1 MEGAIDVAFELRRPE
16 DRSATPNRGDTN
28 RKGAM
33 THTAELPRISD
44 MIDLSGQV
52 ALVTGGGRGFGY
64 ACTNRLAEAGA
75 AVMVVDFRESADKDL
90 DPLRAMGYTV
100 GFVQADV
107 SNNASVKNAVD
118 ATVAKF
124 GRIDILINNAG
135 VFSNYLLENLEEEEF
150 RRLLDIN
157 VLGTH
162 FMTRAAAGVMRSQG
176 HGGSIVTISSIDAL
190 RPSAPGLLHYD
201 ATKHAVFGMTKSA
214 AIELGPDGIR
224 VNAIGPGSSFT
235 EGVEILLKE
244 SAPNGHDV
252 DAQFG
257 AVAARTPLRRACD
270 PDDVARVAL
279 FLASD
284 LSSFING
291 EQIIVDGGFLQ
302 T

>member
-1 MEGAIDVAFELRRPE
+1 MARTTD
-16 DRSATPNRGDTN
+16 
-28 RKGAM
+28 
-33 THTAELPRISD
+33 LPTISD
-44 MIDLSGQV
+44 MIDLTGKV
-52 ALVTGGGRGFGY
+52 ALVTGGGRGFGF

-75 AVMVVDFRESADKDL
+75 SVMVVDFRDSADDDL
-90 DPLRAMGYTV
+90 EPLRAKGYEV

-107 SNNASVKNAVD
+107 ANETEVQAAVKE
-118 ATVAKF
+118 TVERF
-124 GRIDILINNAG
+124 GRLDILVNNAG
-135 VFSNYLLENLEEEEF
+135 VFSNFLLEDLDETEF

-162 FMTRAAAGVMRSQG
+162 FMTRAAAAVMRLNG
-176 HGGSIVTISSIDAL
+176 HGGSIMTITSIDAL

-201 ATKHAVFGMTKSA
+201 ATKHAVFGMIKSA
-214 AIELGPDGIR
+214 AIELGPEGIR
-224 VNAIGPGSSFT
+224 VNGIGPGSSFT
-235 EGVEILLKE
+235 EGVEIMLKG
-244 SAPNGHDV
+244 SATAGHDI

-257 AVAARTPLRRACD
+257 AVAARTPMRRACD

>member
-1 MEGAIDVAFELRRPE
+1 MTR
-16 DRSATPNRGDTN
+16 ATT
-28 RKGAM
+28 
-33 THTAELPRISD
+33 LPSISD
-44 MIDLSGQV
+44 MIDLSGKV

-75 AVMVVDFRESADKDL
+75 TVMVADFREDADADL
-90 DPLRAMGYTV
+90 EPLRAKDYTV
-100 GFVQADV
+100 GFVETDV
-107 SNNASVKNAVD
+107 SNEESARAVVD
-118 ATVAKF
+118 ATVEQF
-124 GRIDILINNAG
+124 GRLDILINNAG
-135 VFSNYLLENLEEEEF
+135 VFSNFLIENLQEAEF

-157 VLGTH
+157 VLGTY
-162 FMTRAAAGVMRSQG
+162 FMTRAAASVMRSQG
-176 HGGSIVTISSIDAL
+176 DGGSIITITSIDAL

-201 ATKHAVFGMTKSA
+201 ATKHAVFGMLKSA

-224 VNAIGPGSSFT
+224 VNGIGPGSSFT
-235 EGVEILLKE
+235 EGVAILLKE
-244 SAPNGHDV
+244 SGGESHDV
-252 DAQFG
+252 DAQFD

-270 PDDVARVAL
+270 PDDIARVAL

>member
-1 MEGAIDVAFELRRPE
+1 
-16 DRSATPNRGDTN
+16 
-28 RKGAM
+28 M
-33 THTAELPRISD
+33 TQTTELPSISD
-44 MIDLSGQV
+44 MISLRGKV
-52 ALVTGGGRGFGY
+52 ALVTGGGRGFGF

-75 AVMVVDFRESADKDL
+75 AVMVADFRDDADTDL
-90 DPLRAMGYTV
+90 EPLRSKGYTI
-100 GFVQADV
+100 GFVQTDV
-107 SNNASVKNAVD
+107 SSEAAVQAAVA
-118 ATVAKF
+118 ATVAEF
-124 GRIDILINNAG
+124 GRLDIVINNAG
-135 VFSNYLLENLEEEEF
+135 VFSNFLIENLDEAEF

-162 FMTRAAAGVMRSQG
+162 FVTRAAANVMRSQG
-176 HGGSIVTISSIDAL
+176 QGGSITTITSIDAL

-201 ATKHAVFGMTKSA
+201 ATKHAVFGMLKSA

-224 VNAIGPGSSFT
+224 VNGIGPGSSFT
-235 EGVEILLKE
+235 EGVAILLSE
-244 SAPNGHDV
+244 SGGESHDV
-252 DAQFG
+252 DAQFA
-257 AVAARTPLRRACD
+257 AVAARTPLRKACD

>member
-1 MEGAIDVAFELRRPE
+1 MAP
-16 DRSATPNRGDTN
+16 ST
-28 RKGAM
+28 
-33 THTAELPRISD
+33 ELPGIAD
-44 MIDLSGQV
+44 LIDLSGQV

-75 AVMVVDFRESADKDL
+75 AVMVVDFRESADEDL
-90 DPLRAMGYTV
+90 APLRAKGFTV
-100 GFVQADV
+100 GFFQADISKEAQV
-107 SNNASVKNAVD
+107 RDAVD
-118 ATVAKF
+118 ATIAKF
-124 GRIDILINNAG
+124 GRLDVLINNAG
-135 VFSNYLLENLEEEEF
+135 VYSNFLLEKLEEDEF
-150 RRLLDIN
+150 RRLFDIN

-162 FMTRAAAGVMRSQG
+162 FMIRAAAAAMRSQG
-176 HGGSIVTISSIDAL
+176 DGGSIITISSIDAL

-235 EGVEILLKE
+235 EGVAILLRD
-244 SAPNGHDV
+244 SAPEGHDV
-252 DAQFG
+252 DAQFA

-284 LSSFING
+284 LASFVNG

>member
-1 MEGAIDVAFELRRPE
+1 
-16 DRSATPNRGDTN
+16 
-28 RKGAM
+28 M
-33 THTAELPRISD
+33 TQTTDLPSISD
-44 MIDLSGQV
+44 MIDLTGKV

-75 AVMVVDFRESADKDL
+75 AVMVADFREAAEEDL
-90 DPLRAMGYTV
+90 APLRAKGYSV
-100 GFVQADV
+100 GFVRTDISDEDAV
-107 SNNASVKNAVD
+107 RAAVD

-124 GRIDILINNAG
+124 GRLDILLNNAG
-135 VFSNYLLENLEEEEF
+135 VFSNFLIENLNETEF

-162 FMTRAAAGVMRSQG
+162 FMTRAAAKVMRSQG
-176 HGGSIVTISSIDAL
+176 QGGSIITITSIDAL

-201 ATKHAVFGMTKSA
+201 ATKHAVFGMLKSA

-224 VNAIGPGSSFT
+224 VNGIGPGSSFT
-235 EGVEILLKE
+235 EGVAILLKE
-244 SAPNGHDV
+244 SGEESHDV
-252 DAQFG
+252 DAQFD
-257 AVAARTPLRRACD
+257 AVAARTPLRKACD
-270 PDDVARVAL
+270 PDDIARVAL

>member
-1 MEGAIDVAFELRRPE
+1 MAQ
-16 DRSATPNRGDTN
+16 TTN
-28 RKGAM
+28 
-33 THTAELPRISD
+33 LPTIPD
-44 MIDLSGQV
+44 MIDLSGKV

-75 AVMVVDFRESADKDL
+75 SVMVVDFRESANEDL
-90 DPLRAMGYTV
+90 EPLRSKGYTI

-107 SNNASVKNAVD
+107 ANEAEVQSAVGAAMAS
-118 ATVAKF
+118 F
-124 GRIDILINNAG
+124 GRLDILINNAG
-135 VFSNYLLENLEEEEF
+135 VFSNFLIENLDEAEF

-162 FMTRAAAGVMRSQG
+162 FMTRAAAAAMRSHGQ
-176 HGGSIVTISSIDAL
+176 GGSIITITSIDAL

-201 ATKHAVFGMTKSA
+201 ATKHAVFGMVKSA

-224 VNAIGPGSSFT
+224 VNGIGPGSSFT
-235 EGVEILLKE
+235 EGVEIMLKG
-244 SAPNGHDV
+244 SAPEGHDI
-252 DAQFG
+252 DAQFD